1 MCAADPHRGWDS
13 GALAQKEKR
22 KLRCRM
28 AFAFPSVAAL
38 AVNTAGRRPFFREG
52 EAGRYNEGA
61 KDKARRMR

>member
-1 MCAADPHRGWDS
+1 
-13 GALAQKEKR
+13 
-22 KLRCRM
+22 M

-52 EAGRYNEGA
+52 EAGRYNEEA